1 MIKMKKRAFVLTLVS
16 VVLAAALAT
25 CGVLYFCSDAV
36 GLKLVESDNY
46 EKMEDI
52 SEKYNKLYNLQNIIN
67 ENFLWETDEKA
78 QFDAMYKALVD
89 SLGDEYS
96 VYMNEKE
103 TKAWNSY
110 VTGVFTGVGITISQN
125 KKGDIVVRS
134 VMEGGPA
141 DVSGMKEK
149 DIILKV
155 DGKKYKN
162 IDEAAAALRGK
173 EGSQVKV
180 TIARGDKTET
190 ISVVRGQVEEQSVF
204 SKVIDG
210 KYGYIRIA
218 SFEKSTAKQFA
229 TEVAGFEKKGLSGM
243 IIDLRMNTGGLM
255 DQSIE
260 IADMLLPEC
269 TIIHTEDGKGEKEY
283 YNSDGKC
290 TKLNYVLLVNEYSA
304 SASEI
309 LAAAVKDNK
318 GGKIVGVKTYGKGII
333 QSSQVFE
340 DHTGLRLTT
349 MQYLSPKN
357 HKIHGVGIAPDY
369 EVKLPAKSK
378 TDKQLEKA
386 IELLK

>member
-1 MIKMKKRAFVLTLVS
+1 MIKMKKRAFVLALVS
-16 VVLAAALAT
+16 AALAAVLAT
-25 CGVLYFCSDAV
+25 CGVLYFFSDAV
-36 GLKLVESDNY
+36 GVKLVESGSY
-46 EKMEDI
+46 EKMEDM
-52 SEKYNKLYNLQNIIN
+52 SEKYNKLYNLQNMIN
-67 ENFLWETDEKA
+67 ENFLWETDEKD
-78 QFDAMYKALVD
+78 QFDAMYKALVE

-96 VYMNEKE
+96 VYMTEKE
-103 TKAWNSY
+103 TKEWKSY
-110 VTGVFTGVGITISQN
+110 VTGVFTGVGVTIRQN
-125 KKGDIVVRS
+125 KKDEIVVES

-141 DVSGMKEK
+141 DVSGIKEK

-155 DGKKYKN
+155 DGKNYKTL
-162 IDEAAAALRGK
+162 DEAAAALRGK

-180 TIARGDKTET
+180 TVSRGGKTKT
-190 ISVVRGQVEEQSVF
+190 ISVVRGQVEEQSVYA
-204 SKVIDG
+204 SVIDG

-269 TIIHTEDGKGEKEY
+269 TIIHTEDGKGKKEY
-283 YNSDGKC
+283 YNSDEKC

-309 LAAAVKDNK
+309 LAAAIKDNK
-318 GGKIVGVKTYGKGII
+318 GGKLVGTRTYGKGII
-333 QSSQVFE
+333 QSSTEFE

-357 HKIHGVGIAPDY
+357 HKIHGVGVKPDY
-369 EVKLPAKSK
+369 EVKLPAKST

-386 IELLK
+386 VELLK